1 MLNRI
6 NAVIGAHPA
15 ATVIAAETLALVVAI
30 ARIYQLYDY
39 IYLIG

>member
-6 NAVIGAHPA
+6 NAAISAHPA
-15 ATVIAAETLALVVAI
+15 ATVIAAESFMLVMAAI
-30 ARIYQLYDY
+30 RIYQLYDY